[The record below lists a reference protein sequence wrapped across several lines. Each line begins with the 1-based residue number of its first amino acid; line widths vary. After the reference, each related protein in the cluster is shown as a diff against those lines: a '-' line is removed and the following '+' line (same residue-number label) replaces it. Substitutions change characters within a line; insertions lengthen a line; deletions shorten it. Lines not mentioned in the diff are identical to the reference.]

1 MTSKTLYCNMLVMD
15 ETLSRA
21 LVLTKL
27 RGPSFLINK
36 DNFPGGHIE
45 EGETPEEGAIRET
58 AEEANVQIT
67 DSPVVLLKH
76 LVTEKSELYTY
87 AASVPNKDF
96 EAIQS
101 MTEEPLRIVNVESY
115 LALLALEPER
125 AAPDITELITKGIDL
140 LGVELAK
147 RNQATPAP

>member
-1 MTSKTLYCNMLVMD
+1 MLVMD

-58 AEEANVQIT
+58 AEEANVQINLGQAILGYTETATKT
-67 DSPVVLLKH
+67 DSKYRC
-76 LVTEKSELYTY
+76 K
-87 AASVPNKDF
+87 
-96 EAIQS
+96 
-101 MTEEPLRIVNVESY
+101 
-115 LALLALEPER
+115 
-125 AAPDITELITKGIDL
+125 
-140 LGVELAK
+140 
-147 RNQATPAP
+147 